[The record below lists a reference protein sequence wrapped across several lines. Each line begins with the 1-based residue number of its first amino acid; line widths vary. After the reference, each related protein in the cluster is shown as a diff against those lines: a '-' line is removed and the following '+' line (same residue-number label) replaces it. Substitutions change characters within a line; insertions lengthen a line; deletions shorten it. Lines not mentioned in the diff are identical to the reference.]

1 MDKVEQQ
8 DAIVEV
14 MDQFE
19 EVKLSEPQSSLT
31 DPSARTKPLS
41 LSKEPPLSEEETT
54 IAVAT
59 LSDPTYA
66 KQPLFRRSE
75 RCYNDPSIPGQNVV
89 LISFIPSQGA
99 RPNKYGIYG
108 YAKVRG
114 TFPNLEASE
123 VHATDLIK
131 NHDSVHSIKHVM
143 VGQPFPLTLSSDFT
157 EQTNTVYRD
166 INKVAKEDI
175 SKFIRQEG
183 EKDKRTIEEIHQRE
197 QQLKEDAARPLKLN
211 EDEMDQN
218 ELNEKYL
225 ILRKGLA
232 MCVHQYKLVCDQH
245 LKLLADQA
253 RKKLETINGMEARHP
268 SIVDSYMKL
277 YNKSMEESG
286 IDTKTDD
293 MARFIQKCIGSKPNL
308 EALPNLGNIEF
319 F

>member
-1 MDKVEQQ
+1 MDKVQ
-8 DAIVEV
+8 DTIVEV
-14 MDQFE
+14 VDQL
-19 EVKLSEPQSSLT
+19 KLEPQSSLT
-31 DPSARTKPLS
+31 DPSNRAKLLS
-41 LSKEPPLSEEETT
+41 LSKEPPLTEEETA
-54 IAVAT
+54 IAVST
-59 LSDPTYA
+59 LLDSTYA

-75 RCYNDPSIPGQNVV
+75 RCYNDPPIPGQNVV
-89 LISFIPSQGA
+89 LVSFIPSQGA
-99 RPNKYGIYG
+99 SPNKYGIYG

-114 TFPNLEASE
+114 TFANIEASD
-123 VHATDLIK
+123 VYAADLIK
-131 NHDSVHSIKHVM
+131 NHDSVHSIKCAM
-143 VGQPFPLTLSSDFT
+143 VGQPFPLTLRSDFT
-157 EQTNTVYRD
+157 EQINTVYRD

-183 EKDKRTIEEIHQRE
+183 EKDKKTIEEIHQRE
-197 QQLKEDAARPLKLN
+197 QQLKEDAVRPLKLN
-211 EDEMDQN
+211 EDEMNQN

-253 RKKLETINGMEARHP
+253 RQKLEAINGMEERHP
-268 SIVDSYMKL
+268 SIVESYMEL

-308 EALPNLGNIEF
+308 EALPDLSNIEF